1 MFVSRDVIAGYYIM
15 TSYTVH
21 IPYAMDLGGEG
32 RGRCRACDTN
42 LTGSSPA
49 DQFQRLR
56 IIQHTVRVPSSLYT
70 MARGSLAAY
79 QQAGPATHGVC
90 WNQQSD
96 RVLPSVARATVPS
109 GATSAAVSHKGGG
122 FGWGGA
128 AYTQTASRPG
138 AQTPGGV
145 GCDIKHNS
153 YARRLARLKARAPL
167 KQEGIPVNFG
177 GELPFNLAF
186 PVWGGKTMKTGLIA
200 GCACPPAVGAKAADL
215 YRGGVADLYQN
226 ITITLAVGDFVY
238 AIYPGD
244 TGCYS
249 KATVIGVNGDGTF
262 LIEFAD
268 GTVDTQALGVLRMY
282 HQCSTVENVTT
293 ATEDILVE
301 GFINEIDNV
310 FNANCIYPNNAYLQ
324 ELLS

>member
-1 MFVSRDVIAGYYIM
+1 
-15 TSYTVH
+15 
-21 IPYAMDLGGEG
+21 MDLGGV
-32 RGRCRACDTN
+32 GRCRACDTN
-42 LTGSSPA
+42 LTGSSAA
-49 DQFQRLR
+49 DQYQRLR
-56 IIQHTVRVPSSLYT
+56 LIQRTVRVPASLYT
-70 MARGSLAAY
+70 MAVGSLAAY
-79 QQAGPATHGVC
+79 QQPGQATHGVC

-128 AYTQTASRPG
+128 SYTQTASRPG

-167 KQEGIPVNFG
+167 KQEGVPVNFG

-186 PVWGGKTMKTGLIA
+186 PVWGGKTMKTGLVA
-200 GCACPPAVGAKAADL
+200 GCVCPPAVGAKAADL
-215 YRGGVADLYQN
+215 YRGGATDGAELYQN
-226 ITITLAVGDFVY
+226 ITMSLSVGNFVY
-238 AIYPGD
+238 ALYPGD
-244 TGCYS
+244 TSCYS

-268 GTVDTQALGVLRMY
+268 GAVDTQALGAMRVYYPCGGADESRSLGD
-282 HQCSTVENVTT
+282 V
-293 ATEDILVE
+293 LVE
-301 GFINEIDNV
+301 GFVNEFDNV
-310 FNANCIYPNNAYLQ
+310 FNANCIYPDNEYLQ
-324 ELLS
+324 ALLA